1 MALSS
6 TDISTPGRVLG
17 QDALGKDARA
27 PARSPTFLRG
37 FVAKWLREPLVHF
50 LAIGLVLFA
59 AGEWFR
65 QANDPYHI
73 VVSPERVEKIASDYR
88 LQFGEL
94 PSRAL
99 LSSLVDQYVNDEIYY
114 RQGVALK
121 LERNDEIVRRRIVQK
136 MEFLQQNLYAP
147 AEPTGAQL
155 QAFYKSH
162 ASRYVTPDRLAFTH
176 IYFSPDKGGDDA
188 AHKRALAVL
197 ATLNDSVIRAPE
209 RGDPYSDLYD
219 YASFG
224 PDQAAR
230 MFGQTEL
237 STKLF
242 LAPLR
247 HWSGPYRSG
256 YGWHLVYVQ
265 SRDAAHL
272 PPLASIRDKVRLDY
286 LDEQQVHNNVAAFAA
301 LKRQFTIDR
310 AYSLGTP

>member
-1 MALSS
+1 MALSGTDLS
-6 TDISTPGRVLG
+6 TAVRVA
-17 QDALGKDARA
+17 DRDMRA
-27 PARSPTFLRG
+27 SAGSHAYLRG
-37 FVAKWLREPLVHF
+37 FVFKWLREPLVHF
-50 LAIGLVLFA
+50 IAIGLILFA
-59 AGEWFR
+59 AGEWNR
-65 QANDPYHI
+65 QATDPYHI
-73 VVSPERVEKIASDYR
+73 VVSPERVAKIASDYR

-99 LSSLVDQYVNDEIYY
+99 LANLIDQYVNDEIYY

-121 LERNDEIVRRRIVQK
+121 LDRNDEIVRRRIVQK
-136 MEFLQQNLYAP
+136 MQFLQQNLYP
-147 AEPTGAQL
+147 PTEPTDAQL
-155 QAFYKSH
+155 QAYYKAH
-162 ASRYVTPDRLAFTH
+162 AAKYVTPDRLAFTH
-176 IYFSPDKGGDDA
+176 IYFSPDRGGDDA
-188 AHKRALAVL
+188 ARKRALAVL
-197 ATLNDSVIRAPE
+197 ASLNDSVIRAPE

-242 LAPLR
+242 SAPLR

-286 LDEQQVHNNVAAFAA
+286 LDDQQGRNNVAAFAA